1 MPRVR
6 TALYTQ
12 AFPYKHV
19 LTCFGARARPQAVPS
34 AEREGMF
41 AEHMTERERKDREAR
56 KAERRRRMDAFRKLL
71 EATAS
76 VKARARHRV
85 ATLPCSHLAAAAH
98 RAPARAPAHPAPA
111 SACRGR
117 PGATPFTACSAERER
132 HRARCH
138 TAARASLWEARVK

>member
-76 VKARARHRV
+76 VKARARLSV
-85 ATLPCSHLAAAAH
+85 ATLPCSRLAAAAQ

-117 PGATPFTACSAERER
+117 PGATPFTACSA
-132 HRARCH
+132 
-138 TAARASLWEARVK
+138 